1 MKQTIGISQKAVT
14 LKLPLQ
20 YKMNNYQAPD
30 KTLWTGRQSDVPL
43 YWHQRVECID
53 LSDQQLKGGMALLGY
68 AVDEG
73 VARNHGRIGAA
84 EGPYVIRKQ
93 LAKLS
98 DHLHPKAKIY
108 DVGNIECRDANLEV
122 AHYTLCS
129 HVKMLLDQQSFPI
142 VMGGGHDIAHAHYR
156 GIKSHLKNTGKKIG
170 VINLDAHF
178 DLRRP
183 EGQGNSGTPFYQI
196 AEECKSREE
205 AFYYLCLGIQKAANN
220 KELYK
225 TAAEVGAQFLEM
237 KDFQLANWSF
247 IQAKINDYINK
258 VDHIYLTLDMDGFSS
273 AYAPGVSA
281 PSPLGFKPGLV
292 FKVLSLVI
300 ESKKLISM
308 DVAELNPNYD
318 QDDAT
323 SRLAARCIEFVAR
336 HLI

>member
-1 MKQTIGISQKAVT
+1 
-14 LKLPLQ
+14 
-20 YKMNNYQAPD
+20 MNNYQAPD
-30 KTLWTGRQSDVPL
+30 KALWTGRPSDAPL

-53 LSDQQLKGGMALLGY
+53 LTNQQVKGGLALLGY

-84 EGPYVIRKQ
+84 EGPHEIRKQ

-98 DHLHPKAKIY
+98 DHLNPSVKIY
-108 DVGNIECRDANLEV
+108 DAGNIECRDANLEV
-122 AHYTLCS
+122 AHHTLCS
-129 HVKMLLDQQSFPI
+129 NVKLLLDQQSFPI
-142 VMGGGHDIAHAHYR
+142 VMGGGHDIAYAHYK
-156 GIKSHLKNTGKKIG
+156 GIKSHLKSKGKKIG
-170 VINLDAHF
+170 IINLDAHF
-178 DLRRP
+178 DLRGP
-183 EGQGNSGTPFYQI
+183 EGQRNSGTPFYQI
-196 AEECKSREE
+196 SEECESQGS

-225 TAAEVGAQFLEM
+225 TATEVGAQFLEM
-237 KDFQLANWSF
+237 EDFQLANWSF
-247 IQAKINDYINK
+247 VQAKINDYMDK

-281 PSPLGFKPGLV
+281 PSPLGFEPSLV
-292 FKVLSLVI
+292 FKVLNLVVK
-300 ESKKLISM
+300 SKKLISM

-336 HLI
+336 HII